1 MVVGLLL
8 LVVCAAMVVSVVGL
22 ALVQRLV
29 SSELRKQHNDVAG
42 FIYAVVG
49 VVYAVLLGLVVVAVW
64 GDYEATRDTTYREAD
79 ELAEIFWLVHRF
91 PEPQQHHIQE
101 LARSYARVVVQE
113 EWALM
118 AHGRSSPR
126 AWALL
131 DELRGALEGFEPHTE
146 AEQALYQEGLQ
157 QIHDLADA
165 RRMRLVEA
173 NEGIPALLW
182 VVLGVGG
189 MIAVGFTYLF
199 GLESTWAH
207 RLMVAALA
215 GLIALVLFAIG
226 ELDYPFSGGAHIG
239 TGAFKLI
246 LERMETSQLS
256 DL

>member
-64 GDYEATRDTTYREAD
+64 GDYEATRETTYREAD

-91 PEPQQHHIQE
+91 PEAEQHHIQE
-101 LARSYARVVVQE
+101 LARSYARVVVEE
-113 EWALM
+113 EWPLM

-131 DELRGALEGFEPHTE
+131 DELREALEGFDPHTE
-146 AEQALYQEGLQ
+146 AEQALYQQGLH

-182 VVLGVGG
+182 AVLVVGG
-189 MIAVGFTYLF
+189 MATVGFTYLF
-199 GLESTWAH
+199 GLEST
-207 RLMVAALA
+207 
-215 GLIALVLFAIG
+215 
-226 ELDYPFSGGAHIG
+226 
-239 TGAFKLI
+239 
-246 LERMETSQLS
+246 
-256 DL
+256 